1 MKEKFVLYGH
11 PLLPCSRSI
20 EVFNFK
26 GALKTGHN
34 DVGVKILVTFT
45 LNVGNR
51 DRHRGH
57 QKCIVHI

>member
-26 GALKTGHN
+26 EALKTGHN
-34 DVGVKILVTFT
+34 DVGDIVGVKI
-45 LNVGNR
+45 
-51 DRHRGH
+51 
-57 QKCIVHI
+57 

>member
-26 GALKTGHN
+26 EALKSGHN
-34 DVGVKILVTFT
+34 DVGDIVGVKF
-45 LNVGNR
+45 
-51 DRHRGH
+51 
-57 QKCIVHI
+57 